1 MNLNIINKDPEDWT
15 REDWTDA
22 YNLYCLQHIYGPKTK
37 KEYYEMVLSNFKRFN
52 SSSSPLSEELRN
64 TWANGWKNAVVFAKK
79 RKCNMN
85 GESLENSRPE
95 IDLESLQNDIKDLQW
110 ITMHKGE

>member
-1 MNLNIINKDPEDWT
+1 MNLNLINLNPSEWSKSDWV
-15 REDWTDA
+15 DA
-22 YNLYCLQHIYGPKTK
+22 YTEYCQYNLYGAKTK
-37 KEYYEMVLSNFKRFN
+37 REYYDMVMANFKKTTPQ
-52 SSSSPLSEELRN
+52 PLSEDLRN
-64 TWANGWKNAVVFAKK
+64 TWTNGWRNAVVWAKK

-110 ITMHKGE
+110 LTMNKGE